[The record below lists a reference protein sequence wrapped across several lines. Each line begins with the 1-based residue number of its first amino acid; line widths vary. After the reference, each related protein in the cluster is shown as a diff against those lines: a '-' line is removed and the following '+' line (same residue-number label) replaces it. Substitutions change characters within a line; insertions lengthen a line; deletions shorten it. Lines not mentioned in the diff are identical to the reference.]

1 MAPRRHR
8 LQMVA
13 RGPRRSRGC
22 LGRVVLTVGRLV
34 EAGRPCLSGEC
45 PVRAA
50 LCYMM
55 CCDVLCCAA
64 LLSAVLCCSK
74 RTAAFSCVSLSCTVL
89 HSPGMLSGVCAWTGL
104 PRPGSMLG
112 GMVGVKVSISKTTI
126 EYADSE
132 NGGGDHGGESSESM
146 VPPSPCPPFLP
157 PWLRWLAALA
167 IGCVSHQCKETRLL
181 QQTKTQTQTKT
192 YDGGWLSW
200 CRDRYRCR
208 RAQWS
213 PLARTLSGGSSQGPR
228 GYTVYHMR
236 VKHTEAG
243 WGGVLRKRFN
253 AFTELAEGQSV
264 IVYLTSSHGM

>member
-22 LGRVVLTVGRLV
+22 LGRVVSTVGRLV

-50 LCYMM
+50 LCYVM

-126 EYADSE
+126 EYVY
-132 NGGGDHGGESSESM
+132 GGTAHPVTRQGIGLGNIERM
-146 VPPSPCPPFLP
+146 MGTAMPNTLLP
-157 PWLRWLAALA
+157 P
-167 IGCVSHQCKETRLL
+167 IGLL
-181 QQTKTQTQTKT
+181 L
-192 YDGGWLSW
+192 GAERGACL
-200 CRDRYRCR
+200 RDRDKTRER
-208 RAQWS
+208 
-213 PLARTLSGGSSQGPR
+213 GPS
-228 GYTVYHMR
+228 
-236 VKHTEAG
+236 
-243 WGGVLRKRFN
+243 N
-253 AFTELAEGQSV
+253 ALHV
-264 IVYLTSSHGM
+264 V